1 MSETAPA
8 APTDTILVEFPATE
22 GYRGVGRLVLGGL
35 ASRFELPVDRV
46 EDLLLA
52 VESLLA
58 HGVAGETVILTVDA
72 GEDALRVRLGPLAD
86 GGGVSD
92 PAVARVLRPLVDEE
106 RTHREPRRGY
116 DGQADAGPAGSTLSG
131 GARGGTPARGGQAA
145 AAASE

>member
-1 MSETAPA
+1 MSDSTAPST
-8 APTDTILVEFPATE
+8 PTDTVLVEFPATE

-58 HGVAGETVILTVDA
+58 HGVEGETVILAVDA

-86 GGGVSD
+86 GIVSD
-92 PAVARVLRPLVDEE
+92 PAVARVLRPLVDEA
-106 RTHREPRRGY
+106 TDVTPKG
-116 DGQADAGPAGSTLSG
+116 DGPAFAELLVE
-131 GARGGTPARGGQAA
+131 ARHRRDG
-145 AAASE
+145 

>member
-58 HGVAGETVILTVDA
+58 HGVEGETVILTVDA

-86 GGGVSD
+86 GGGASD
-92 PAVARVLRPLVDEE
+92 PAVARVLRPLVDEATDVTPE
-106 RTHREPRRGY
+106 GEGAAFTELLVEARHRR
-116 DGQADAGPAGSTLSG
+116 DG
-131 GARGGTPARGGQAA
+131 
-145 AAASE
+145 

>member
-1 MSETAPA
+1 MSDSA
-8 APTDTILVEFPATE
+8 AAAAATDTVLVEFPATE

-58 HGVAGETVILTVDA
+58 HGVDGETVVLTVDA
-72 GEDALRVRLGPLAD
+72 GDEALRVRLGPLVD

-92 PAVARVLRPLVDEE
+92 PAVARVLRPLVDVATNVTPE
-106 RTHREPRRGY
+106 
-116 DGQADAGPAGSTLSG
+116 ADGPAFAGLLVE
-131 GARGGTPARGGQAA
+131 ARHRRDG
-145 AAASE
+145 